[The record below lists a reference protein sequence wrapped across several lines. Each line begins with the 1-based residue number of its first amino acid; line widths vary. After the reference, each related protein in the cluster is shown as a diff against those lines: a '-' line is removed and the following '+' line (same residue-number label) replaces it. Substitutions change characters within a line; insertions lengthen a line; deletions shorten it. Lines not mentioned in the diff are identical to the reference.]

1 VKSNSEIASDFDR
14 IARVLGTTGNRELSA
29 SERALLRN
37 VPVEAQTALEV
48 GCGDGSMAR
57 ALTRR
62 VARVTAL
69 DLSPEMIGTAR
80 RRRTPS
86 TMRITYALGD
96 FMTVELPLG
105 GFEVVTCINVLHH
118 LSLPAA
124 VARLA
129 ALVSAG
135 GRLLI
140 QDIVARPGL
149 RYLPTNLAGGIT
161 RIVQRVV
168 RRSAQEPR
176 EVRDAYEAH
185 GRGEVYLT
193 PEEADLAY
201 GLLLPG
207 ARVMHH
213 VEWRYS
219 VVWSPRRLT

>member
-14 IARVLGTTGNRELSA
+14 IARVLGATGNRGLSA
-29 SERALLRN
+29 SERALLTQL
-37 VPVEAQTALEV
+37 PPFAHTALDV
-48 GCGDGSMAR
+48 GCGDGSIAR

-62 VARVTAL
+62 VAHITAL
-69 DLSPEMIGTAR
+69 DLSPEMIGIAR
-80 RRRTPS
+80 RTTPS
-86 TMRITYALGD
+86 TMRITYGLGD
-96 FMTVELPLG
+96 FMTAELPLG

-161 RIVQRVV
+161 RIVKRVA

-176 EVRDAYEAH
+176 EVRDAYETH

-201 GLLLPG
+201 GRLLPG

-219 VVWSPRRLT
+219 VIWSPPRPT

>member
-1 VKSNSEIASDFDR
+1 MKSNSEIASDFDR
-14 IARVLGTTGNRELSA
+14 IARVLGATGIRDLSPT
-29 SERALLRN
+29 ERALLRR
-37 VPVEAQTALEV
+37 VPRDAHTALDV
-48 GCGDGSMAR
+48 GCGDGTIAR

-62 VARVTAL
+62 VASITAI
-69 DLSPEMIGTAR
+69 DLSQAMIGLAR
-80 RRRTPS
+80 RATPS

-96 FMTVELPLG
+96 FMTAELPLG
-105 GFEVVTCINVLHH
+105 GFEVVTCLNVLHH
-118 LSLPAA
+118 LPLATA

-129 ALVSAG
+129 ALVSPG

-140 QDIVARPGL
+140 QDVVARRGL

-161 RIVQRVV
+161 RVVQRLV
-168 RRSAQEPR
+168 RPSAQDSR

-193 PEEADLAY
+193 PADADVAY
-201 GLLLPG
+201 ARLLPG

-219 VVWSPRRLT
+219 VVWSPPRA